1 MRIGRVLWKGREIAV
16 FEEAPGRLRGPA
28 GEVIPAGDAVFLP
41 PVRPSKIVCVGRNYR
56 EHARELGNPMPA
68 RPLLFLKAPSSLL
81 PSGGT
86 ILLPEDSSRVE
97 YEGEIALVVGKPCHR
112 LGEREDPL
120 SCLLGVTPLND
131 VTARDLQKLDVQF
144 SRAKSFDTFCPVGPF
159 VETEPSWEALDV
171 RTLRNGTVVQEGR
184 ASEMAFPL
192 PDLVR
197 YISRAMTLLPG
208 DLIATGTP
216 AGVGPLLP
224 GDVVAVETAGI
235 RLENAVESWPPE
247 GR

>member
-1 MRIGRVLWKGREIAV
+1 MLTGRASWRGKEWAVEAVEGGLRLLPSGPVVPASEAVL
-16 FEEAPGRLRGPA
+16 
-28 GEVIPAGDAVFLP
+28 LP

-56 EHARELGNPMPA
+56 DHAKELGNPVPE
-68 RPLLFLKAPSSLL
+68 RPLLFLKPPSSILA
-81 PSGGT
+81 PGGT
-86 ILLPEDSSRVE
+86 ILLPEDSKQVE
-97 YEGEIALVVGKPCHR
+97 YEGEVAVVVGR
-112 LGEREDPL
+112 LCTRLAPEDDPL
-120 SCLLGVTPLND
+120 DFVAGVTPLND
-131 VTARDLQKLDVQF
+131 VTARDLQRLDVQF
-144 SRAKSFDTFCPVGPF
+144 TRAKSFDTFCPVGPF

-216 AGVGPLLP
+216 AGVGRLEA
-224 GDVVAVETAGI
+224 GDRVAVETAGL
-235 RLENAVESWPPE
+235 RLEHSVA
-247 GR
+247 